1 MSMYKLLMT
10 NSAPTRFKNN
20 DYKSNARFKKKNTQM
35 HLNNIMLFLLVLKL
49 DKKKVML
56 FM

>member
-20 DYKSNARFKKKNTQM
+20 DYKSNARFKKKK
-35 HLNNIMLFLLVLKL
+35 LNQNL
-49 DKKKVML
+49 
-56 FM
+56 